1 MKRFLPAMAI
11 AGLLSACSGDGT
23 NPFDEPIDPAEN
35 PSTVNSKFVYD
46 LEDKLTMN
54 AVTYDAEDN
63 VLFINNLPFDG
74 PGQRYEYRRTQGNVD
89 IYRSIQTPT
98 TGQVRSYAVFMKNDD
113 AEVTAAVGER
123 WIDFGYAGANVKR
136 GTFNLPSGVGE
147 YTYLGSYG
155 GVRTRNDG
163 ASLEIVTGSAD
174 LYLDVLDFDNLPV
187 GTEGDTIEGAIVG
200 NIRNRLRTDAAGNL
214 IPQPLP
220 DISLVLVQYDP
231 ETGQFDQGD
240 VITGFNGAVRDTGT
254 WGGLISGPEG
264 DTIGAHLV
272 MTGTAEMQN
281 VRYEIIEWED
291 PATGDTGTVSGYNAD
306 DDFDRILLDVDNGQ
320 AVPTQLA
327 DRSDIPSGATIVSTF
342 DTITFESAADA
353 REVGVILTEQQPT
366 DLTPI
371 P

>member
-1 MKRFLPAMAI
+1 MKRFLPAMAV

-23 NPFDEPIDPAEN
+23 NPFDEPVDPEAD
-35 PSTVNSKFVYD
+35 PSTVNSKFVFD

-54 AVTYDAEDN
+54 AVTYDADDN
-63 VLFINNLPFDG
+63 VLLINNLPFDG

-136 GTFNLPSGVGE
+136 DAFNLPSGVGE
-147 YTYLGSYG
+147 YLYLGSYG
-155 GVRTRNDG
+155 AVRTRNDG
-163 ASLEIVTGSAD
+163 ASLEIVTGSAE

-187 GTEGDTIEGAIVG
+187 GTEGETIEGAIVG

-214 IPQPLP
+214 IAQPLP

-231 ETGQFDQGD
+231 ETGQFDEGD
-240 VITGFNGAVRDTGT
+240 VLTSFDGNIRDAGK
-254 WGGLISGPEG
+254 WGGLISGGSGE
-264 DTIGAHLV
+264 TIGAHLV

-281 VRYEIIEWED
+281 VRYEVIQWTD
-291 PATGDTGTVSGYNAD
+291 PATGDTGTEFGYNAD
-306 DDFDRILLDVDNGQ
+306 ADFNRILIDVNNGE

-327 DRSDIPSGATIVSTF
+327 DRSGIPAGATIVSTF
-342 DTITFESAADA
+342 DSITFESAADA